1 MACWGWWWSLLMA
14 RGRYLEP
21 FHQTLWWGDWIKT
34 RLPEWNIQCVFC
46 KATGG
51 RHTWNLW
58 GLCRGPLHSSYK
70 QMEQWQRNVMQC
82 MQTQCEH
89 EGKTQQKFCC
99 VLCKYMVIVLK
110 SIFMKVKI
118 NSPFLTPPLKE
129 YTHTQAKV
137 IRLFNDREHALISSK
152 PQLGLKLMTI

>member
-1 MACWGWWWSLLMA
+1 MA
-14 RGRYLEP
+14 RGHYLEP

-58 GLCRGPLHSSYK
+58 GVCRGPLHSSYK
-70 QMEQWQRNVMQC
+70 QMEQWQRNVMRC
-82 MQTQCEH
+82 MQTRVNMKERRR
-89 EGKTQQKFCC
+89 KNFLLFCA
-99 VLCKYMVIVLK
+99 KYMLVVLK

-118 NSPFLTPPLKE
+118 NSLFLTPPLKE
-129 YTHTQAKV
+129 YTHTEAKV
-137 IRLFNDREHALISSK
+137 IRLFNDWEHALISSK
-152 PQLGLKLMTI
+152 LRLRLKLMTI

>member
-1 MACWGWWWSLLMA
+1 MA

-58 GLCRGPLHSSYK
+58 GVCRGPLHSSYK
-70 QMEQWQRNVMQC
+70 TDGAVTEECNAMHADP
-82 MQTQCEH
+82 CEH
-89 EGKTQQKFCC
+89 EGKTQQKFCF
-99 VLCKYMVIVLK
+99 VLCKYMVVVLK
-110 SIFMKVKI
+110 SIFIKVKI
-118 NSPFLTPPLKE
+118 ISLFLTPPLKE
-129 YTHTQAKV
+129 YTHTEAKV
-137 IRLFNDREHALISSK
+137 IRLFNDWEHALISSELQ
-152 PQLGLKLMTI
+152 PGLKPMTIWP